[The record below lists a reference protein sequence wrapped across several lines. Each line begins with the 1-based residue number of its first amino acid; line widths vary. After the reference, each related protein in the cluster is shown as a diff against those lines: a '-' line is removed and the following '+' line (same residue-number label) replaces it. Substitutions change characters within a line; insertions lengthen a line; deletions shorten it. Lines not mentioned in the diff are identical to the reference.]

1 MPELGGRTGRSSSRP
16 AWRVYWYIE
25 PLASWNWGGVGRK
38 SGWGKGTCRDF
49 FFLLMNEAYVD
60 HPRAQQ
66 RKWSLGRNFPL
77 LTKQPVIKPQCWR
90 LRLDRAHWC
99 FSPCH
104 PASPLYLHFSCEVP
118 NLSWEA
124 GHVTGYLLYTVLEA
138 LKGITLIPMLIFD
151 KIHRELARS
160 CLITVRGEDRLPSP
174 LQLLM
179 LTLCFSSA

>member
-1 MPELGGRTGRSSSRP
+1 MPELGGRMGRSSSRP
-16 AWRVYWYIE
+16 ACRAYWYIK
-25 PLASWNWGGVGRK
+25 PPASWNWGGVGRK

-49 FFLLMNEAYVD
+49 FPPYEWSICRSPKGTAKKVKFGEKLSITNKTACHKTTVLTIETGQSTLVFL
-60 HPRAQQ
+60 
-66 RKWSLGRNFPL
+66 
-77 LTKQPVIKPQCWR
+77 PV
-90 LRLDRAHWC
+90 
-99 FSPCH
+99 SP
-104 PASPLYLHFSCEVP
+104 AGPLYLHFFCEVQ

-138 LKGITLIPMLIFD
+138 RKGITLIPMLIFD
-151 KIHRELARS
+151 KTHRELARS